1 MTNEIDV
8 NLLMTSLENE
18 DNGVLMDLDTKTI
31 QKIKND
37 MLQKLNLPKEKL
49 KSFHKSLKQYR
60 YIDEIPD
67 LKYGAYVRWVNLKNP
82 NNIKLTTGGLVC
94 DIKISNDDVIISCK
108 NNYNSFFS
116 FKLNECLVFQKLSD
130 QEKVLL
136 SALDY
141 LND

>member
-1 MTNEIDV
+1 MFLTPKSKKYFFV
-8 NLLMTSLENE
+8 SR
-18 DNGVLMDLDTKTI
+18 LDAR
-31 QKIKND
+31 
-37 MLQKLNLPKEKL
+37 
-49 KSFHKSLKQYR
+49 H
-60 YIDEIPD
+60 
-67 LKYGAYVRWVNLKNP
+67 NLKDP
-82 NNIKLTTGGLVC
+82 NNLKLTTGGLVC

>member
-1 MTNEIDV
+1 MANEIDV
-8 NLLMTSLENE
+8 NLLMESLENE
-18 DNGVLMDLDTKTI
+18 DNNVLMNMDTKTI
-31 QKIKND
+31 QKIKNN
-37 MLQKLNLPKEKL
+37 MLQRLNLPKEKL

-67 LKYGAYVRWVNLKNP
+67 LKYGSYVRWVNLKDP
-82 NNIKLTTGGLVC
+82 NNIKLTIGGLVC

-116 FKLNECLVFQKLSD
+116 FKLNECLVFQKLSH

>member
-1 MTNEIDV
+1 MANEIDV
-8 NLLMTSLENE
+8 NLLMESLENE
-18 DNGVLMDLDTKTI
+18 DNNVLMNMDTKTI
-31 QKIKND
+31 QKIKNN
-37 MLQKLNLPKEKL
+37 MLQRLNLPKEKL

-67 LKYGAYVRWVNLKNP
+67 LKYGSYVRWVNLKDP
-82 NNIKLTTGGLVC
+82 NNLKLTIGGLVC

-116 FKLNECLVFQKLSD
+116 FKLNECLVFQKLSH

-141 LND
+141 LNE

>member
-1 MTNEIDV
+1 MANEIDV
-8 NLLMTSLENE
+8 NLLMKSLENE
-18 DNGVLMDLDTKTI
+18 DNNVLMNLDTKTI

-37 MLQKLNLPKEKL
+37 MLQKLNLPVEKL

-82 NNIKLTTGGLVC
+82 NDLKLTTGGLVC

-108 NNYNSFFS
+108 NNYNKFFS

-130 QEKVLL
+130 QENVLL

-141 LND
+141 LNN

>member
-8 NLLMTSLENE
+8 NLLMSSLENE
-18 DNGVLMDLDTKTI
+18 DNNVLMNLDTKTI

-37 MLQKLNLPKEKL
+37 MLQKLNLPKKKL

-82 NNIKLTTGGLVC
+82 NNLKITRGGLVC

-108 NNYNSFFS
+108 NCYNNFFS
-116 FKLNECLVFQKLSD
+116 FKLNECIVFQKLSD